1 MFVHVNWMIKCCW
14 YWIHVSKII
23 CINMLCFCEK
33 WGIMKLWCDE
43 LGMNSWLIVVNDVWK
58 HVVDELVWWICLLVI
73 WWWKLLL
80 MWNNHESFGEFLN
93 WNKMM
98 FDSQVLSIHE
108 YVFMYMTYKHH
119 LGRIL
124 SVERK
129 VGPINIS
136 VWERKKKGCVFRSFC
151 FLNHFCFL
159 NQALLLN
166 KVLLLN

>member
-80 MWNNHESFGEFLN
+80 MWNNHESFGELLI

-98 FDSQVLSIHE
+98 FDSWVLSILV
-108 YVFMYMTYKHH
+108 YMFMYMTYKLY
-119 LGRIL
+119 LGRVL
-124 SVERK
+124 SVEGSK
-129 VGPINIS
+129 L
-136 VWERKKKGCVFRSFC
+136 ECLEEKKGCVFRSLCFLNQFC
-151 FLNHFCFL
+151 FLNKF
-159 NQALLLN
+159 LLLN
-166 KVLLLN
+166 